1 MFCFSFKSAK
11 YRLVMLI
18 FGGLLILLTVF
29 TVRGTARDVAVGGS
43 VYPRGATQEERLQYL
58 EQFGWIVQEEP
69 VSVQEIFIPA
79 QFGDVYN
86 NYNAIQLS
94 QGFDLLPYAG
104 RSVKKWV
111 YAVTNYPGYAQSEA
125 YVQATLLVC
134 QGIIIGGDICSVELD
149 GFMHGFDYLSSH

>member
-1 MFCFSFKSAK
+1 
-11 YRLVMLI
+11 MLLC
-18 FGGLLILLTVF
+18 GILLVLVIAVTVNGLPDS
-29 TVRGTARDVAVGGS
+29 VPVNAVS
-43 VYPRGATQEERLQYL
+43 YPGGATQEERLQYL
-58 EQFGWIVQEEP
+58 AQFGWSVHEEP

-86 NYNAIQLS
+86 NYNAIQLA

-149 GFMHGFDYLSSH
+149 GFMHGFDYLAAH

>member
-1 MFCFSFKSAK
+1 MFCFSLKSAK
-11 YRLVMLI
+11 YRFLMFV
-18 FGGLLILLTVF
+18 FAGALILLIVLTVNGL
-29 TVRGTARDVAVGGS
+29 TRDTAVNGS
-43 VYPRGATQEERLQYL
+43 VYPRGETQEERIQYL
-58 EQFGWIVQEEP
+58 AQFGWIVQDDP
-69 VSVQEIFIPA
+69 VCVQEVFIPA

-86 NYNAIQLS
+86 NYNAIQLA

-149 GFMHGFDYLSSH
+149 GFMHGFDYLAN

>member
-1 MFCFSFKSAK
+1 MFCFSLKSAR
-11 YRLVMLI
+11 YRFFMVLCGV
-18 FGGLLILLTVF
+18 LLILLTVF
-29 TVRGTARDVAVGGS
+29 AVKEFARNLPANGNVF
-43 VYPRGATQEERLQYL
+43 PRGATQEERLQYL
-58 EQFGWIVQEEP
+58 AQFGWTVQEEP

-86 NYNAIQLS
+86 KYNAIQLA

-134 QGIIIGGDICSVELD
+134 QGIIIGGDICSVELN
-149 GFMHGFDYLSSH
+149 GFMHGFDYLAN

>member
-1 MFCFSFKSAK
+1 MFCFSLKSAK
-11 YRLVMLI
+11 YRFIMYLATIV
-18 FGGLLILLTVF
+18 LILLTVF
-29 TVRGTARDVAVGGS
+29 TVKGMSREIPVSAS
-43 VYPRGATQEERLQYL
+43 VYPRGATQQEHLQFL
-58 EQFGWIVQEEP
+58 EQFGWTVQAEP

-79 QFGDVYN
+79 QFGDVYT
-86 NYNAIQLS
+86 NYNAIQQA

-134 QGIIIGGDICSVELD
+134 QGIIIGGDICSVELN
-149 GFMHGFDYLSSH
+149 GFMHGFAYESTY

>member
-11 YRLVMLI
+11 YRLIMLL

-29 TVRGTARDVAVGGS
+29 IVKELTIDVPVNGS
-43 VYPRGATQEERLQYL
+43 LHPPGETQEERLQYL

-69 VSVQEIFIPA
+69 VSVQEVLIPA

-86 NYNAIQLS
+86 NYNAIQLK

-111 YAVTNYPGYAQSEA
+111 YAVTNYPGYAQSEV

-149 GFMHGFDYLSSH
+149 GFMHGFNYLAN